1 MLKVYRGCGKSV
13 KLQVA
18 TVDDV
23 LELVSLR
30 NAVGQHLTARFGKG
44 PWSSESTEKGAL
56 FGMRRSSV
64 YVARDRKR
72 LTATLA
78 LSTRKP
84 WAIDKRYFSASERPL
99 YLTSMA
105 VHPDVQLKGV
115 GRLCLEE
122 ACRIARKWPSDAIRL
137 DAWDAEA
144 GAGEFYRK
152 CGFRE
157 VGRATYRT
165 APLIYFEMLL

>member
-1 MLKVYRGCGKSV
+1 MQVQ
-13 KLQVA
+13 LQIA
-18 TVDDV
+18 TADDV
-23 LELVSLR
+23 SDLVSLR
-30 NAVGQHLTARFGKG
+30 NAVSEHMTAQYGKG
-44 PWSSESTEKGAL
+44 FWSGASTEKGVR
-56 FGMRRSSV
+56 FGMRMSSV
-64 YVARDRKR
+64 YVARLSNR
-72 LTATLA
+72 LIATLS

-84 WAIDKRYFSASERPL
+84 WAIDKKYFSASRRPL

-105 VHPDVQLKGV
+105 VGPDDQGKGV
-115 GRLCLEE
+115 GRLCIEG
-122 ACRIARKWPSDAIRL
+122 ARRIARDWPSDAIRL